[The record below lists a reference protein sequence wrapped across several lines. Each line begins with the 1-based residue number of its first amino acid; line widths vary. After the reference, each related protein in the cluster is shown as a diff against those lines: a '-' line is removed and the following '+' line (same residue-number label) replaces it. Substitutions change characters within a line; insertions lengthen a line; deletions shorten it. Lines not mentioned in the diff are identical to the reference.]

1 MNSTWRLLLLTAFLG
16 VVSTAADLRLE
27 ELIPKEKWEETGI
40 ARLNQ
45 QEQKR
50 LASEIAKLVPV
61 KAGSSSVAVIAPSVS
76 TSMIAREVL
85 TKLRA
90 SEVGFRYADAVL
102 VVVRS
107 SLYNPLLASYGSV
120 CDLQKDADGQLNIA
134 GPNFHVYLYTMD
146 DNLGVTQTGHQSFPA
161 DR

>member
-1 MNSTWRLLLLTAFLG
+1 MHYTWRLLLLTAFFG

-40 ARLNQ
+40 AKLNQ

-50 LASEIAKLVPV
+50 LVSEIAKLAPV
-61 KAGSSSVAVIAPSVS
+61 KPSSGGVAVIAPSIS
-76 TSMIAREVL
+76 TGVMAREVL
-85 TKLRA
+85 AKLRA
-90 SEVGFRYADAVL
+90 SEVGFCHADVVL

-107 SLYNPLLASYGSV
+107 SLYNPLLPSYASV
-120 CDLQKDADGQLNIA
+120 CDLQKDADGQRNIA
-134 GPNFHVYLYTMD
+134 GPNFHVYLYAMD
-146 DNLGVTQTGHQSFPA
+146 DNLRVTQTGHQSLPA

>member
-1 MNSTWRLLLLTAFLG
+1 MHSFWRLSLLMTFFWVAATA
-16 VVSTAADLRLE
+16 TDLRLE

-40 ARLNQ
+40 AKLNE

-61 KAGSSSVAVIAPSVS
+61 KPGSGGVATIAPSVS
-76 TSMIAREVL
+76 TSMMAREVL
-85 TKLRA
+85 AKLHA

-107 SLYNPLLASYGSV
+107 TLSNPLLPSYGSV

-146 DNLGVTQTGHQSFPA
+146 DNLRVTQTGHQSFPA